1 MGGGSGLSYP
11 PFWGRRRRGWGRRR
25 GGGRRRGLGEVYQP
39 GRRETGGER
48 ATQRPFGR
56 APGGDPAANP
66 TPNAQRPKTQRSA
79 VASPTVHLT
88 RCLLCRRDELERG
101 FKTCYR
107 SPRKVT
113 SPPTQRPGV
122 TLPRTQRPTPN
133 PTPNAQTPNAQK
145 MNPYGSRRQ
154 REACFRTTY
163 EGPSQSITSGDLV
176 VAALEHPTYPTPNNW
191 SVRNPTPKTQ
201 RPSDPTPN
209 AQRQNTNPFGSR
221 PRSSVG
227 VMRPP
232 QTPFVD
238 S

>member
-1 MGGGSGLSYP
+1 MGSAARWGAAARSRRGVPARAARNRGRESDP
-11 PFWGRRRRGWGRRR
+11 TPFWEGTRGRPCRKPNA
-25 GGGRRRGLGEVYQP
+25 Q
-39 GRRETGGER
+39 
-48 ATQRPFGR
+48 
-56 APGGDPAANP
+56 NP

-163 EGPSQSITSGDLV
+163 EGPSQSITSEDLV

>member
-1 MGGGSGLSYP
+1 MGSAARWGAAARSRRGVPARAARNRGRESDP
-11 PFWGRRRRGWGRRR
+11 TPFWEGTRGRPCRKPNA
-25 GGGRRRGLGEVYQP
+25 Q
-39 GRRETGGER
+39 
-48 ATQRPFGR
+48 
-56 APGGDPAANP
+56 NP

-122 TLPRTQRPTPN
+122 TLPRIQRPTPN

-221 PRSSVG
+221 PRSSVR
-227 VMRPP
+227 VMRPLKRR
-232 QTPFVD
+232 